1 MASPHPI
8 RPRKLD
14 LDFGAVPRAWFAGN
28 AAATGIANGVNLLF
42 PIGERFFVRSVL
54 RHMDRLDP
62 ALQEQVRGFFG
73 QEGRHAGAHE
83 RFFAAMRS
91 HDYRFDRFLEIF
103 ETVIRY
109 QEEHLPAVLSLS
121 ATAAAEHYTAL
132 LAEAVLRRRALEH
145 AHPALRDLLLW
156 HAAEEIEHK
165 AVAFD
170 ALQQV
175 NPSYAV
181 RMAGLALASSIL
193 FSFWFAAT
201 VMLWHQDGMSPLG
214 ALREL
219 RKLRERARAAG
230 VEAHTSLVR
239 TTMLRGLLQ
248 YLSPG
253 FHPSDNDNDALAQA
267 YLVEAGLEP
276 AA

>member
-1 MASPHPI
+1 MENQHPI
-8 RPRKLD
+8 RPRKVD
-14 LDFGAVPRAWFAGN
+14 LDFEAIPRAWFAGC

-54 RHMDRLDP
+54 RHQERLDP
-62 ALQEQVRGFFG
+62 ALMEQVRGFFS

-83 RFFAAMRS
+83 RFFGAMRAQG
-91 HDYRFDRFLEIF
+91 YEFDRFLEVF
-103 ETVIRY
+103 EATIRY
-109 QEEHLPAVLSLS
+109 LEKHTPSVLSLS
-121 ATAAAEHYTAL
+121 ATAAAEHYTAM

-145 AHPALRDLLLW
+145 AHPSLRDLLLW

-181 RMAGLALASSIL
+181 RMAGLLVASAIL
-193 FSFWFAAT
+193 FGFWCAAT
-201 VMLWHQDGMSPLG
+201 WMLWKQDGLTPID

-219 RKLRERARAAG
+219 RALRARARAAG
-230 VEAHTSLVR
+230 IGDQRSLVR
-239 TTMLRGLLQ
+239 GTMMRGLLQ
-248 YLSPG
+248 YIRPS
-253 FHPSDNDNDALAQA
+253 FHPSDNDNDELARA
-267 YLVEAGLEP
+267 YLVGAGLEP
-276 AA
+276 A